1 MTKTPFDTRGAS
13 HGADHEATSD
23 GVFALAASALALAML
38 ALFGVLLLV
47 DVVGLARIL
56 PFAALS
62 LALFFA
68 SAFLLWRWALG
79 EARMSTAQDVAH
91 RTREAGKR

>member
-13 HGADHEATSD
+13 GRADQEATSD
-23 GVFALAASALALAML
+23 GAFALAASALALAML
-38 ALFGVLLLV
+38 ALFGVLLLA

-56 PFAALS
+56 PFAALP
-62 LALFFA
+62 LALFLA

-91 RTREAGKR
+91 GAREERKR